1 MQLAV
6 QMSTSPDPVSL
17 DAVSPDAVAALR
29 TAVLILSRRMRYQPL
44 ADELSASEAAVLGR
58 IGREGPQTPGA
69 LARAEHVQPPS
80 MTRILDRLEGRGLLS
95 RDPLPG
101 DRRQV
106 LISRTA
112 AAEALVT
119 RTRELRTRWLTELLS
134 TLHPDEIATV
144 ERAAPILAALAERPD
159 TAAPP
164 RPMDRC

>member
-1 MQLAV
+1 MTSAV
-6 QMSTSPDPVSL
+6 VTPSAPAV
-17 DAVSPDAVAALR
+17 VSPDAVAALR

-80 MTRILDRLEGRGLLS
+80 MTRILERLEGRGLLR
-95 RDPLPG
+95 RDPRPG

-106 LISRTA
+106 LISRTP
-112 AAEALVT
+112 AAEDLVA
-119 RTRELRTRWLTELLS
+119 RTREVRTRWLTDLLS
-134 TLHPDEIATV
+134 TLSPDDIDTV
-144 ERAAPILAALAERPD
+144 ERAAPILAALAECPD